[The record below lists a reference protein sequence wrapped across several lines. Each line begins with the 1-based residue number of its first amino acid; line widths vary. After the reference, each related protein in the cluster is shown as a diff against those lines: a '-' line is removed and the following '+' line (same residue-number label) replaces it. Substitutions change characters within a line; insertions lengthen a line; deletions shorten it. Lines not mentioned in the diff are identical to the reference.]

1 MKHIFLIF
9 FLIGVF
15 RVMSQASLDM
25 DSLRLNDIRIIASHN
40 SYKKLPHPKVLKFL
54 SRFQD
59 QLGDENNPA
68 YIDYGHL
75 PFGEQFSDYGVRGV
89 ELDVNY
95 NLILQ
100 YIFLVQN

>member
-1 MKHIFLIF
+1 MKRVLLIY
-9 FLIGVF
+9 FLIGVSN
-15 RVMSQASLDM
+15 VMTQRSLDI

-54 SRFQD
+54 SKFQD
-59 QLGDENNPA
+59 KLGNQNNPA

-89 ELDVNY
+89 ELDVN
-95 NLILQ
+95 
-100 YIFLVQN
+100 